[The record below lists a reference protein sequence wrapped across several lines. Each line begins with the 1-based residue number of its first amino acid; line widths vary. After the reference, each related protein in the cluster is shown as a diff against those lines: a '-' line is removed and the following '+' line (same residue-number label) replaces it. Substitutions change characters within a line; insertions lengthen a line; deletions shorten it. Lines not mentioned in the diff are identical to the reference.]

1 MMDGHFWP
9 SIYPAI
15 IVGVFVA
22 FSARSLSLGSVLAGA
37 LGGLVGGV
45 AGLLFLRAI
54 GMDQGITGSVG
65 TMAGGA
71 LFAWL
76 CLVALQR
83 VNPPANNEADQG

>member
-22 FSARSLSLGSVLAGA
+22 FSARSLSLGSVFAGA

-54 GMDQGITGSVG
+54 GLDQGIIGSVG

-71 LFAWL
+71 LCAWL
-76 CLVALQR
+76 CLLALQR
-83 VNPPANNEADQG
+83 LQSPAGEETD